1 VRKILFTILILVV
14 FSAVAGYIFLRSYIP
29 DYDIDLVA
37 PELKNKVTVERNRF
51 GVPTIIAANDDDL
64 YFAWGYVNA
73 QDRLFQMEITR
84 RIAQGR
90 ISEFAGESTLKKDIF
105 LRAVGFY
112 DIAKRHQEKFSPG
125 IRGYFQR
132 YVDGI
137 NFFIQNEKAP
147 LYFKLLGLK
156 PQKWE
161 IADATAVAMMLNW
174 SLAYNMKHELIY
186 YQMAKKIGRKKA
198 AELLNFVPPE
208 TPTIVEG
215 RPLTDTDLAL
225 ADMIKDMGPL
235 LGCVSA
241 SNNWAVA
248 PSKTAHGGAI
258 LSSDMHVHSS
268 KLPSD
273 FYYIRVKAGDYDAAG
288 AQVVGLPFIV
298 SGYNRYIAWAET
310 NQGADQV
317 DLFVETVNWKNKTY
331 RHRGHDIALK
341 SRQEV
346 FRVKGKDPVKKTIY
360 YVGRKPILNDVFTD
374 LDFTVSLDWVG
385 FDDINIEGFFLIN
398 RAGNYDAFIEGAKQV
413 RMSPQNMVYADR
425 YGNIAYRVMG
435 SLPNRV
441 TGTGNFPGI
450 GERVQANWNGNIP
463 DDDYPVLKNPARGF
477 IISSNNKVV
486 QDYAYDLNATYAPG
500 YRYENVA
507 AMIRDKSGIDVD
519 YMKQVQTDT
528 STVLAS
534 KIIPLLRKRIR
545 LGNDP
550 KAARALELVLRW
562 DGDSRK
568 DAVAPSI
575 YNTFLVRFMYQTLKD
590 ELGEETA
597 KQYIGERYI
606 SMERFFDLLENDSDF
621 FDDVTTREKETVSD
635 IANRAFMETLQILE
649 QYSGKK
655 DVEKWTWGTFHVIR
669 FDHFLGKSKLLAPFV
684 NYGPFPFEGDGE
696 TNNRARF
703 FEIEPPFV
711 AESAS
716 APRMIIRFDPEPKG
730 YMMLITGNNEY
741 FLSPHRTDMTD
752 AWLQREYFCMEEELP
767 KYTMMMIP
775 GG

>member
-1 VRKILFTILILVV
+1 
-14 FSAVAGYIFLRSYIP
+14 
-29 DYDIDLVA
+29 
-37 PELKNKVTVERNRF
+37 
-51 GVPTIIAANDDDL
+51 
-64 YFAWGYVNA
+64 
-73 QDRLFQMEITR
+73 M
-84 RIAQGR
+84 
-90 ISEFAGESTLKKDIF
+90 
-105 LRAVGFY
+105 
-112 DIAKRHQEKFSPG
+112 
-125 IRGYFQR
+125 
-132 YVDGI
+132 
-137 NFFIQNEKAP
+137 
-147 LYFKLLGLK
+147 
-156 PQKWE
+156 
-161 IADATAVAMMLNW
+161 
-174 SLAYNMKHELIY
+174 
-186 YQMAKKIGRKKA
+186 
-198 AELLNFVPPE
+198 
-208 TPTIVEG
+208 
-215 RPLTDTDLAL
+215 
-225 ADMIKDMGPL
+225 
-235 LGCVSA
+235 
-241 SNNWAVA
+241 
-248 PSKTAHGGAI
+248 
-258 LSSDMHVHSS
+258 
-268 KLPSD
+268 
-273 FYYIRVKAGDYDAAG
+273 
-288 AQVVGLPFIV
+288 
-298 SGYNRYIAWAET
+298 
-310 NQGADQV
+310 
-317 DLFVETVNWKNKTY
+317 
-331 RHRGHDIALK
+331 
-341 SRQEV
+341 
-346 FRVKGKDPVKKTIY
+346 KKTIY

-398 RAGNYDAFIEGAKQV
+398 RAVNYDAFIEGARQV

-441 TGTGNFPGI
+441 KGTGNFPGI

-486 QDYAYDLNATYAPG
+486 QDFAYDLNGTYAPG

-507 AMIRDKSGIDVD
+507 AMIRDKNGIDVD

-528 STVLAS
+528 RTVLAN
-534 KIIPLLRKRIR
+534 KIIPLLRKHIR
-545 LGNDP
+545 PGNDP

-562 DGDSRK
+562 DGDNRK

-597 KQYIGERYI
+597 RQYIGERYI

-621 FDDVTTREKETVSD
+621 FDDVTTRDKETVSD

-730 YMMLITGNNEY
+730 YMMLITGDNEY

-767 KYTMMMIP
+767 KYTMVMMP